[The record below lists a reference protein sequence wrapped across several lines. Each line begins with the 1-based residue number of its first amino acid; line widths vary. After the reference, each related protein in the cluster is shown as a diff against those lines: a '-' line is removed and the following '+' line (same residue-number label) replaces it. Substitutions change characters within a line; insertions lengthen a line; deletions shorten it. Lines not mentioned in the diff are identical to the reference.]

1 MRKRTKIE
9 LHCHTKMSVGKGV
22 IEPGELV
29 RYACDNGYK
38 AIAITDCGTVQAFPE
53 AYRTWK
59 KLWEQYMDECK
70 QRGEEAKQD
79 DFLKIIYG
87 LEGYLTDEF
96 SYPDWNK
103 HSLTDECTVV
113 DIETT
118 GFSTKKDA
126 ILRVDAVKVKDGK
139 LGERISSY
147 IIQEREIPEKIV
159 KITGITE
166 YDLKDAKPEK
176 QVITDLISF
185 IGNSFLVMYNA
196 KFDMLFLKKAC
207 KKYNICFKPEC
218 VDLYKIC
225 KYLNP
230 SRRINKPLL
239 MKWYWIKEESTD
251 NDCTLYGKL
260 YSKVCARL
268 KDRDINSIE
277 EVRLVIDK
285 KRVKGIDKRYPVLLY
300 AKNETGIRNLYRIVT
315 ESHLSTSYD
324 EPTITKEILDKY
336 RDGILVGAVCDGGE
350 AMTAIHAKKGCRTD
364 AEYKRDFKNILSYY
378 DFIEV
383 SRLNPDEDNDIRY
396 MYHVIDKGG
405 MLVAASD
412 AYYLNEE
419 DKIYWE
425 ILTNGRAEEYTDRP
439 RHLIKWDEVT
449 NPFGCWFLG
458 QPEILKDIPK
468 MVIANQS
475 VIADQ
480 IEYVSPLREG
490 RFMPNYPEA
499 EQKLRHICEEKLH
512 ELFGKDPAEEARERL
527 ERELDGICKNGY
539 AGLFMMWRDIARK
552 SREKGYPFN
561 SRGSVGSSF
570 VAFLC
575 EITDIN
581 PLSSE
586 CGGYNIPVETFLGI
600 NLDKEPDIDLNF
612 APEIQVLL
620 QDYVK
625 DIPGVGDACHAGTI
639 DCLWEK
645 LAAMH
650 VKEYYYHNNLSLPDE
665 SILREQTEAIIGIKR
680 IDDVHPGG
688 IVVAP
693 AGEELVSFTPLQ
705 HPGDSNRITTTHFDY
720 HAIDHNLIKLD
731 ILGLRHMSILH
742 ELQELTGVALD
753 SIAVKDKK
761 VLDKILDPEA
771 KEIEGLLEFG
781 SEVARRMIKQTCPES
796 MDDLIKVSGL
806 IHGTDVWLD
815 NQDELF
821 NNKVIS
827 LKDCVASRDDIF
839 LALVDKGINKKYA
852 FYIMESVRK
861 GKGITEDMEL
871 KMKQAGLPD
880 WYYDVCRKIKYLFP
894 KAHAVSYTLTALRM
908 AYFLTYYPTEY
919 EEALLARDSIR
930 V

>member
-38 AIAITDCGTVQAFPE
+38 AIAITDCGTVQAFPR

-59 KLWEQYMDECK
+59 KLWEQYMDECR
-70 QRGEEAKQD
+70 QRGEEAKQE
-79 DFLKIIYG
+79 DFLKVIYG
-87 LEGYLTDEF
+87 LEGSLHTE
-96 SYPDWNK
+96 SGEKYP
-103 HSLTDECTVV
+103 
-113 DIETT
+113 I
-118 GFSTKKDA
+118 
-126 ILRVDAVKVKDGK
+126 
-139 LGERISSY
+139 
-147 IIQEREIPEKIV
+147 
-159 KITGITE
+159 
-166 YDLKDAKPEK
+166 
-176 QVITDLISF
+176 
-185 IGNSFLVMYNA
+185 
-196 KFDMLFLKKAC
+196 
-207 KKYNICFKPEC
+207 
-218 VDLYKIC
+218 
-225 KYLNP
+225 
-230 SRRINKPLL
+230 
-239 MKWYWIKEESTD
+239 
-251 NDCTLYGKL
+251 
-260 YSKVCARL
+260 
-268 KDRDINSIE
+268 
-277 EVRLVIDK
+277 
-285 KRVKGIDKRYPVLLY
+285 LLY
-300 AKNETGIRNLYRIVT
+300 AKNETGIRNLYKIVT
-315 ESHLSTSYD
+315 ESHLSTYYD

-350 AMTAIHAKKGCRTD
+350 IMITVNSESASSSD
-364 AEYKRDFKNILSYY
+364 EEYRRKVSYY

-383 SRLNPDEDNDIRY
+383 SPFGTDRGNEAKYVNY
-396 MYHVIDKGG
+396 VVNNGG

-499 EQKLRHICEEKLH
+499 EQKLRHICEERLH
-512 ELFGKDPAEEARERL
+512 ELFGKDPAEEARNRL
-527 ERELDGICKNGY
+527 ERELDGICKSGY
-539 AGLFMMWRDIARK
+539 AGLFMMWRDIAKK
-552 SREKGYPFN
+552 SIEKGYPFN

-612 APEIQVLL
+612 APEIQVFL

-645 LAAMH
+645 LARMH
-650 VKEYYYHNNLSLPDE
+650 VEEYYYHNNLSLPDE

-753 SIAVKDKK
+753 SIPVNDKK
-761 VLDKILDPEA
+761 VLDKILDPEV

-839 LALVDKGINKKYA
+839 LALVDKGINKKDA
-852 FYIMESVRK
+852 FYIDRK
-861 GKGITEDMEL
+861 STRL
-871 KMKQAGLPD
+871 NSSHPTT
-880 WYYDVCRKIKYLFP
+880 
-894 KAHAVSYTLTALRM
+894 SRM
-908 AYFLTYYPTEY
+908 PSSA
-919 EEALLARDSIR
+919 
-930 V
+930 